1 MKKVL
6 IIFLAILL
14 FGCSNT
20 NNETNKEEEK
30 ITKLPVK
37 QIPESSL
44 MSESPLSALN
54 IDDYLFLED
63 VIYVDTRSSKQFVSE
78 GYIAGFINIPFYE
91 AIASYADDPNV
102 LFSMHKIRDEAGNVS
117 VYLGDEGSFKP
128 LYEESVDLLYATFPK
143 DKQIVFIASAGVESA
158 YLINLLKQ
166 YGYDASLLYNCGAF
180 TNSLAAN
187 VAYLDYLQAK
197 YLVKPIAQYDVNVT
211 YDWGELTPIETTE

>member
-1 MKKVL
+1 MKKIL
-6 IIFLAILL
+6 IILLCFLI
-14 FGCSNT
+14 FGCNNI
-20 NNETNKEEEK
+20 NNEINQEEEK
-30 ITKLPVK
+30 IIKLPEK
-37 QIPESSL
+37 EIADSSL

-63 VIYVDTRSSKQFVSE
+63 VIYIDTRSSKQFVSE

-91 AIASYADDPNV
+91 AIASYADEGNI
-102 LFSMHKIRDEAGNVS
+102 LFSMKKFRDESGNVS
-117 VYLGDEGSFKP
+117 VYLGDVGSFIP
-128 LYEESVDLLYATFPK
+128 LYEESIDLLYATFPR

-180 TNSLAAN
+180 TNSLAEN

-197 YLVKPIAQYDVNVT
+197 YLVKPIAQYDVNVI
-211 YDWGELTPIETTE
+211 YDWGELTPIEIEE